1 MDSMNRLI
9 SGLIL
14 GIGLV
19 SLCQSAHRL
28 WADPLSA
35 VSPADEKELRPLLDR
50 LGALSDLIGK
60 NSQTPNAWR
69 YHLEQSQIM
78 FNLAARCRPEE
89 RDSWLRMAIDS
100 SYSAAVLSPATELTA
115 SQSLAQ
121 LPGQI
126 SRAYPGTAFVAYA
139 ALQEVQADYMREL
152 AKEGEEPAKAQER
165 HCQRLLRFAEEF
177 PTSTDAPKV
186 VMEAAQLSEAQGK
199 TDITRCCYR
208 YLIGH
213 FPGQPM
219 ARKAEGSLWRLGQS
233 GEVMHLELPLLY
245 SPDDRSAPGFD
256 LKQSS
261 GKVVILYFWSSDQP
275 VCADDFPILRQLSDR
290 YQFDGLEL
298 VYVNLDTDPGK
309 AREFLAG
316 RLTAGI
322 HVHDKAGLEGAVAE
336 RYGIQALP
344 EAFLL
349 APNGTLIHHS
359 LKASQ
364 LEAEIS
370 SRLRH
375 HR

>member
-19 SLCQSAHRL
+19 SICQLANCL
-28 WADPLSA
+28 WADPLPA
-35 VSPADEKELRPLLDR
+35 VSPADEKELKPLLDR

-60 NSQTPNAWR
+60 NSQTPGAWR
-69 YHLEQSQIM
+69 YHLEQSQIL
-78 FNLAARCRPEE
+78 FNVAARSRPEE

-100 SYSAAVLSPATELTA
+100 SYSAAVLSPANELTA
-115 SQSLAQ
+115 AQSLAQ

-126 SRAYPGTAFVAYA
+126 SRAYPGTVFVSYA

-152 AKEGEEPAKAQER
+152 ARDGEEPAKAQER
-165 HCQRLLRFAEEF
+165 HCQRLLRYAQEF
-177 PTSTDAPKV
+177 PTSADAPKV
-186 VMEAAQLSEAQGK
+186 VMEAAKMSEAQGK
-199 TDITRCCYR
+199 TDITSCCYR
-208 YLIGH
+208 YLIDH

-219 ARKAEGSLWRLGQS
+219 ARKAEGSLWRLGQA
-233 GEVMHLELPLLY
+233 GEVVQFELPLLY
-245 SPDDRSAPGFD
+245 SPDDRSAPAFD
-256 LKQSS
+256 LKQTS
-261 GKVVILYFWSSDQP
+261 GKLVIVYFWSSAQP
-275 VCADDFPILRQLSDR
+275 ECVDDFPILRQLSDR

-298 VYVNLDTDPGK
+298 VYVNLDTDPAK
-309 AREFLAG
+309 AREFLSG

-322 HVHDKAGLEGAVAE
+322 HVQDKGGLEGAVAE

-364 LEAEIS
+364 LEPEIA